1 MASQSYSY
9 HQYPSPSYE
18 SIQTFYDTDE
28 GWPGPRC
35 GHTLTG
41 VFVNNSHQLILFGGS
56 STAVTTH
63 DSSLPEISLEGVTNS
78 VHSFDVL
85 TRKWTRLNPDGD
97 VPSPRACHA
106 AALYGTLLLI
116 QGGIGPSGPS
126 DGDVYMLDITN
137 NKWLKLLVGGEAP
150 SPRYGHVMDI
160 AAQRWLVIFSGN
172 NGNEILADTWA
183 LDTRGSFT
191 WDRLNP
197 SGNQPSGRMYASG
210 TSREDGIFL
219 LCGGIDHSG
228 VTLGDTYGLKMDS
241 VSQCAWT
248 PVPGVAPSPRYQH
261 TAVFGGPK
269 MHVIGGVLNR
279 ARLIYGEA
287 VAAVLDTETGE
298 WLDADRPETSM
309 SGAYRQNQYQ
319 LMRRY
324 HHAAASF
331 GTHMYVHGGIRDD
344 VLLDDLLV
352 AETSQ
357 SSSPELEEDNP
368 ENYMLLDD
376 FLMDEIP
383 KPLGSEPEAPS
394 FIRRSSSE
402 SAMERLAEAYN
413 LPTIEN
419 AFYDSEIEGYVPLQ
433 HGAESDGNRGGL
445 VRTVS
450 LDRFANEDQQTNIL
464 MPQFI
469 GQNSTQDLH
478 KKVISTLLR
487 PKTWTPPAN
496 RDFFLSYLEVKYL
509 CDEVEKIFKHE
520 PTLLQLKVP
529 IKVFGDIHGQYGD
542 LMRLFHEYGYPSVEG
557 DITHIDYLFLGDYVD
572 RGRHSL
578 ETIMLLFALKIEYP
592 KNIHLIRG
600 NHESLAMNRIY
611 GFLKECKERMGDSD
625 GFEAWLKIN
634 QVFDHLPLA
643 ALLEKRVLCVH
654 GGIGRA
660 DTVEQIEKIKRP
672 VFPDTTESIVLK
684 DILWSDPT
692 RNDTVL
698 GIVENPRGEGVVSF
712 GPDIVKAFLER
723 NGLEM
728 ILRAHECV
736 IDGFE
741 RFAQGRLITVFSAT
755 NYCGLAQN
763 AGAILVIGRD
773 MVIYPKMIHPNPPPI
788 SSSEEDSPDK
798 AGMQE
803 LNIEKPPTP
812 ARGESSE

>member
-1 MASQSYSY
+1 MAPDQSY
-9 HQYPSPSYE
+9 QYPSPSYE

-28 GWPGPRC
+28 DWPGPRC
-35 GHTLTG
+35 GHTLTA

-56 STAVTTH
+56 TTAVANH
-63 DSSLPEISLEGVTNS
+63 NSSLPEISLDGVTNS

-85 TRKWTRLNPDGD
+85 TRKWTRLNPIGD

-106 AALYGTLLLI
+106 AALYGTLILI

-126 DGDVYMLDITN
+126 DGDVYMLDMTN
-137 NKWLKLLVGGEAP
+137 NKWIKFLVGGETP

-172 NGNEILADTWA
+172 NGNEILDDTWA
-183 LDTRGSFT
+183 LDTRGPFS

-210 TSREDGIFL
+210 SSREDGIFL

-241 VSQCAWT
+241 DNVWT
-248 PVPGVAPSPRYQH
+248 PVPAVAPSPRYQH
-261 TAVFGGPK
+261 TAVFGGSK
-269 MHVIGGVLNR
+269 LHVIGGILNR
-279 ARLIYGEA
+279 ARLIDGEA
-287 VAAVLDTETGE
+287 VVAVLDTETGE
-298 WLDADRPETSM
+298 WVDTNQPETSA
-309 SGAYRQNQYQ
+309 SGANRQNQYQ
-319 LMRRY
+319 LMRRC

-331 GTHMYVHGGIRDD
+331 GSHLYVHGGIRED

-357 SSSPELEEDNP
+357 SSSPEPEEDNP
-368 ENYMLLDD
+368 DNYMLLDD
-376 FLMDEIP
+376 YLMDEP
-383 KPLGSEPEAPS
+383 KPLSSEPEASS
-394 FIRRSSSE
+394 FIMRSTSE
-402 SAMERLAEAYN
+402 IAMDRLAEAHN

-419 AFYDSEIEGYVPLQ
+419 AFYDSAIEGYVPLQ
-433 HGAESDGNRGGL
+433 HGAETVGNRGGL
-445 VRTVS
+445 VRTAS
-450 LDRFANEDQQTNIL
+450 LDQ
-464 MPQFI
+464 
-469 GQNSTQDLH
+469 STQDLH

-496 RDFFLSYLEVKYL
+496 RDFFLSYLEVKHL
-509 CDEVEKIFKHE
+509 CDEVEKMFMNE

-542 LMRLFHEYGYPSVEG
+542 LMRLFHEYGHPSVEG

-572 RGRHSL
+572 RGQHSL
-578 ETIMLLFALKIEYP
+578 EIIMLLFALKIEYP

-611 GFLKECKERMGDSD
+611 GFLTECEERMGESY

-634 QVFDHLPLA
+634 QVFDYLPLA
-643 ALLEKRVLCVH
+643 ALLEKKVLCVH

-660 DTVEQIEKIKRP
+660 VTIEEIENIERP
-672 VFPDTTESIVLK
+672 AFPDTGSMVLK

-692 RNDTVL
+692 MNDTVL
-698 GIVENPRGEGVVSF
+698 GIVDNARGEGVVSF

-741 RFAQGRLITVFSAT
+741 RFADGRLITVFSAT
-755 NYCGLAQN
+755 NYCGTAQN

-773 MVIYPKMIHPNPPPI
+773 MVIYPKLIHPHPPPI
-788 SSSEEDSPDK
+788 SSSEEDYTDK
-798 AGMQE
+798 AWMQE
-803 LNIEKPPTP
+803 LNIEMPPTP